1 MSIEGKAALAARN
14 DVIPP
19 LPAEAP
25 ARQRKVGYL
34 RDPLET

>member
-1 MSIEGKAALAARN
+1 MSIEGKAADPASN
-14 DVIPP
+14 DGIPL
-19 LPAEAP
+19 LPADAP